1 MGERL
6 STLVI
11 IVLLALLALLTFW
24 LERVVQEITPVRD
37 KPPAHEADYIA
48 DKLFATRMGLD
59 GRVRDT
65 LHAVKLT
72 HYPDDDRTELASPRF
87 VTYGREAPLAVTATQ
102 AKITGNVGNIYFMGN
117 VLVRRGAANTAG
129 ASRAAHAPGGEMT
142 VSTEYLHVMP
152 DDNIAKTDRPVT
164 LDDGQLRIH
173 AGGMELN
180 SDTRVVKLSG
190 GVRGAYN
197 ANVAGSAGKASRRGR
212 DDVF

>member
-24 LERVVQEITPVRD
+24 LERVVQEITPVRE

-65 LHAVKLT
+65 VHAVKLT
-72 HYPDDDRTELASPRF
+72 HYPDDDRIELASPRF
-87 VTYGREAPLAVTATQ
+87 VTYGRDTPLAVTATQ
-102 AKITGNVGNIYFMGN
+102 AKITSNGGNVYFMGD
-117 VLVRRGAANTAG
+117 VLVRRGAINTGG
-129 ASRAAHAPGGEMT
+129 AATAAHAPGGAMT
-142 VSTEYLHVMP
+142 VRTEYLHLMP

-164 LDDGQLRIH
+164 LDDGQLRIQ

-180 SDTRVVKLSG
+180 SDTRVMKLSG

-197 ANVAGSAGKASRRGR
+197 AAGTSSARQESR
-212 DDVF
+212 